1 MALPEN
7 RPLSEAYLT
16 AYSSS
21 IGATPV
27 AAYVRAPFRGR
38 ILKVGCIQSAAV
50 TGTSTIA
57 VAVNGTAVTG
67 ASISVT
73 GGSAGTSFEAV
84 PTGANTVNEGD
95 VVSLT
100 PSGATGT
107 ASGALSVVFERD

>member
-7 RPLSEAYLT
+7 RPLSEAYVF

-21 IGATPV
+21 IGATPIV
-27 AAYVRAPFRGR
+27 AYARSPVRGR
-38 ILKVGCIQSAAV
+38 ILKVGCIQNGAV

-67 ASISVT
+67 GSITVT
-73 GGSAGTSFEAV
+73 AGAAGALFEAT

-95 VVSLT
+95 VISFT

-107 ASGALSVVFERD
+107 VTGALSVVIERD